1 MATTDL
7 PLDVLRSYAPD
18 VLEPEDFDDFW
29 ATTLQES
36 RRADAGHSLTPV
48 TTPITGVRIEDLTF
62 SGFGG
67 EPVRAWVTRPVGDTG
82 PLPAVI
88 EFQGYNGGRGLA
100 GGRPQWG
107 ARGGA
112 PVFMDT
118 RGQGSGWGG
127 GGDTPAPHG
136 SGPAVAGFMTRG
148 IQDPAGYYY
157 RRLFTDAVRLVDLV
171 KTLEGVDAARISLTG
186 GSRGGGIAIAASAL
200 SGGVRAVM
208 PDVPFLCHFRRA
220 VEATPQEP
228 FTEITRYLSV
238 HREREERVFE
248 TLSYFDGVNFA
259 KRIGVPAYFSVAL
272 MDDVVLPSTVFAAYN
287 RVPSTEKSME
297 VYAFNGHEGGQFL
310 QWTRQAA
317 WLAGLL
323 G

>member
-100 GGRPQWG
+100 GERLQWAASG
-107 ARGGA
+107 YVH
-112 PVFMDT
+112 VFMDT

-127 GGDTPAPHG
+127 GGDTPDPHG

-171 KTLEGVDAARISLTG
+171 KTLEGVDAAQISLTG
-186 GSRGGGIAIAASAL
+186 GSQGGGIAIAATAL
-200 SGGVRAVM
+200 SEGVRAVM